1 MRLNNPHTIVG
12 NHWRLLM
19 ACCEREQIMQHK
31 LGKRIGRSK
40 VHHFSYFRGSTM
52 QSIIV
57 INVVTMV
64 TLQSC
69 PIIFTSDTITYLR
82 DQAKELL
89 FFLCMHDNT
98 VVLFFSITLYT
109 ILISNMG
116 TFLFGYLI
124 QPLLNLTSD
133 S

>member
-1 MRLNNPHTIVG
+1 
-12 NHWRLLM
+12 
-19 ACCEREQIMQHK
+19 
-31 LGKRIGRSK
+31 
-40 VHHFSYFRGSTM
+40 M